1 MSNHTI
7 KEEIEHLREEL
18 NEHNYK
24 YYVLAQPVISDFD
37 FDQKLKQLQALEDQ
51 YPEFLDPDSPT
62 QKVGGD
68 ITKKFETVKHIWPM
82 FSLSNTYNEQELR
95 DFDERVRKTIEEDI
109 EYICELK
116 FDGLSIS
123 ISYEDGKLVQAVTR
137 GDGTQ
142 GDEVT
147 NNVKTIHSIPH
158 QLKGTGFPDHFEIRG
173 EIFMHRAA
181 FERLNQ
187 ERIKNEEIPYANPR
201 NFAAGTIKL
210 QDSSE
215 VAKRPL
221 DCFLYALHTDNRDR
235 NYKTQW
241 ESLELLKH
249 WGFHVDGHSALCKSI
264 EEVLAFIAKWDKERH
279 HLSFEIDGIVI
290 KVNSYDQQEELGFTA
305 KSPRWAISYKFKAEE
320 VETELESVSYQ
331 VGRTGAV
338 TPVANLKPISL
349 AGTTVKRASLHNANE
364 IIRLDLHEHDTVL
377 VEKGGEII
385 PKIIAVNVEKRK
397 IGSQP
402 ISYPSHCPECG
413 TQLIRQE
420 GEVVFYCP
428 NDEFCPPQIVGKI
441 QHFSSRNAMDIVGLG
456 NETIEALYR
465 VGLVKHI
472 SDLYSLKDQQDALSK
487 IERFGEKSIQNMLN
501 GIESSKEKPFEKVL
515 FGLGIRFVGATI
527 AKKLV
532 DHFKDIDALSQA
544 TKEEI
549 SSVYEIGERIAES
562 VVLYFK
568 NDEHIHQLNLLKETG
583 LRFTL
588 QEEENTLI
596 SHKLEGKTFV
606 ISGVFENYSRTEL
619 TQLIENNGGK
629 IISSI
634 SAKLNY
640 LVAGNNMGPSKLAKA
655 EKLGT
660 TIISETELLEL
671 LK

>member
-1 MSNHTI
+1 
-7 KEEIEHLREEL
+7 
-18 NEHNYK
+18 
-24 YYVLAQPVISDFD
+24 
-37 FDQKLKQLQALEDQ
+37 
-51 YPEFLDPDSPT
+51 
-62 QKVGGD
+62 
-68 ITKKFETVKHIWPM
+68 M

-95 DFDERVRKTIEEDI
+95 DFDERVRKTIEEEI

-123 ISYEDGKLVQAVTR
+123 ISYENGKLVQAVTR

-147 NNVKTIHSIPH
+147 NNVKTIRRIPH
-158 QLKGTGFPDHFEIRG
+158 RLKGTDFPDKFEIRG
-173 EIFMHRAA
+173 EIFMHIAA

-187 ERIKNEEIPYANPR
+187 ERIKNNEIPYANPR

-221 DCFLYALHTDNRDR
+221 DCFLYSLHAYNRDR
-235 NYKTQW
+235 LFKTQW
-241 ESLELLKH
+241 ESLKLLKH
-249 WGFHVDGHSALCKSI
+249 WGFHVDEHRTLCTSI
-264 EEVLAFIAKWDKERH
+264 DDVLKFIAKWDKERH
-279 HLSFEIDGIVI
+279 QLSFEIDGIVI
-290 KVNSYDQQEELGFTA
+290 KVNSFAQQEELGFTA

-338 TPVANLKPISL
+338 TPVANLKPVSL

-385 PKIIAVNVEKRK
+385 PKIIAVNIAKRK
-397 IGSQP
+397 ENSQP
-402 ISYPSHCPECG
+402 ILYPSHCPECDAI
-413 TQLIRQE
+413 LVRQE

-441 QHFSSRNAMDIVGLG
+441 QHFASRNAMDIVGLG

-465 VGLVKHI
+465 VGLIKHI
-472 SDLYSLKDQQDALSK
+472 SDLYNLKYKQEELSK
-487 IERFGEKSIQNMLN
+487 IERFGEKSIQNMLS
-501 GIESSKEKPFEKVL
+501 GIENSKGKPFEKVL

-532 DHFKDIDALSQA
+532 DHFKDIDALSKA
-544 TKEEI
+544 TKEEM
-549 SSVYEIGERIAES
+549 SAVYEIGERIAES
-562 VVLYFK
+562 VVLYFE
-568 NDEHIHQLNLLKETG
+568 NAEHIRQLNLLKKNG
-583 LRFTL
+583 LQFTVK
-588 QEEENTLI
+588 EEENVLI
-596 SHKLEGKTFV
+596 SRKLEGHTFV
-606 ISGVFENYSRTEL
+606 ISGIFENYSRAEL

-640 LVAGNNMGPSKLAKA
+640 LIAGNNMGPSKLAKA
-655 EKLGT
+655 EKLGIL
-660 TIISETELLEL
+660 IISEAELMEL

>member
-1 MSNHTI
+1 MSINMI
-7 KEEIEHLREEL
+7 KEEIEHLRKEL

-51 YPEFLDPDSPT
+51 YPEFMDPDSPT

-68 ITKKFETVKHIWPM
+68 ITKKFKTVKHTWPM

-95 DFDERVRKTIEEDI
+95 DFDERVKKTIEEEV
-109 EYICELK
+109 EYCCELK

-123 ISYEDGKLVQAVTR
+123 LTYENGVLVQAVTR

-158 QLKGTGFPDHFEIRG
+158 RLKGTGFPEKFEIRG
-173 EIFMHRAA
+173 EILMHTAA
-181 FERLNQ
+181 FNRLNE

-201 NFAAGTIKL
+201 NFAAGSIKL

-221 DCFLYALHTDNRDR
+221 DCFLYALHTDNMDR
-235 NYKTQW
+235 IFKTQW
-241 ESLELLKH
+241 EGLDFLKQ
-249 WGFHVDGHSALCKSI
+249 WGFHVNENRILCKSI
-264 EEVLAFIAKWDKERH
+264 DEVLDFIAKWDKERH
-279 HLSFEIDGIVI
+279 QLSFEIDGIVI
-290 KVNSYDQQEELGFTA
+290 KVNSYAQQEELGFTA
-305 KSPRWAISYKFKAEE
+305 KSPRWAISYKYKAEE

-338 TPVANLKPISL
+338 TPVANLKPVSL

-385 PKIIAVNVEKRK
+385 PKIIGVNLEKRK
-397 IGSQP
+397 EDAQP
-402 ISYPSHCPECG
+402 VIYPSHCPECD
-413 TQLIRQE
+413 TLLTRQE

-441 QHFSSRNAMDIVGLG
+441 QHFASRNAMDIVGLG
-456 NETIEALYR
+456 NETVEALYR

-472 SDLYSLKDQQDALSK
+472 SDLYTLKNQQEALSK

-501 GIESSKEKPFEKVL
+501 GIESSKAKPFEKVL

-532 DHFKDIDALSQA
+532 DHFKDIDALSEA

-549 SSVYEIGERIAES
+549 SAVYEIGERIAES
-562 VVLYFK
+562 VVLYFE
-568 NDEHIHQLNLLKETG
+568 NDEHVHQLNLLKEHG
-583 LRFTL
+583 LQFTL
-588 QEEENTLI
+588 IEEENTLI
-596 SHKLEGKTFV
+596 SQKLEGNTFV
-606 ISGVFENYSRTEL
+606 ISGVFENHSRTEL

-640 LVAGNNMGPSKLAKA
+640 LVAGNNMGPAKLAKA

-660 TIISETELLEL
+660 TIISETDLLEL

>member
-1 MSNHTI
+1 MSTNTI
-7 KEEIEHLREEL
+7 KEEIERLREEL
-18 NEHNYK
+18 TDHNYK

-37 FDQKLKQLQALEDQ
+37 FDQKLKALQALEDQ

-68 ITKKFETVKHIWPM
+68 ITKKFKTVKHTWPM

-95 DFDERVRKTIEEDI
+95 DFDERVKKTIEEEV
-109 EYICELK
+109 EYCCELK

-123 ISYEDGKLVQAVTR
+123 LTYEDGILVQAVTR

-158 QLKGTGFPDHFEIRG
+158 RLKGTDFPEKFEIRG
-173 EIFMHRAA
+173 EILMHTAA
-181 FERLNQ
+181 FKRLNQ

-201 NFAAGTIKL
+201 NFAAGSIKL

-221 DCFLYALHTDNRDR
+221 DCFLYALHTDNMDR
-235 NYKTQW
+235 IFKTQW
-241 ESLELLKH
+241 EGLDFLKK
-249 WGFHVDGHSALCKSI
+249 WGFHVNENRILCKSI
-264 EEVLAFIAKWDKERH
+264 DEVLDFIAKWDKERH
-279 HLSFEIDGIVI
+279 QLSFEIDGIVI
-290 KVNSYDQQEELGFTA
+290 KVNSYAQQEELGFTA
-305 KSPRWAISYKFKAEE
+305 KSPRWAISYKYKAEE
-320 VETELESVSYQ
+320 VETELESVSCQ

-338 TPVANLKPISL
+338 TPVANLKPVSL

-364 IIRLDLHEHDTVL
+364 IMRLDLHEHDTVL

-385 PKIIAVNVEKRK
+385 PKIIGVNLTKRK
-397 IGSQP
+397 EEAQP
-402 ISYPSHCPECG
+402 VIYPSHCPECG
-413 TQLIRQE
+413 TLLTRQE

-441 QHFSSRNAMDIVGLG
+441 QHFASRNTMDIVGLG
-456 NETIEALYR
+456 NETVEALYR

-472 SDLYSLKDQQDALSK
+472 SDLYTLKNQQEALSK

-501 GIESSKEKPFEKVL
+501 GIESSKAKPFEKVL

-532 DHFKDIDALSQA
+532 DHFKDIDALSKA

-549 SSVYEIGERIAES
+549 SAVYEIGERIAES
-562 VVLYFK
+562 VVLYFE
-568 NDEHIHQLNLLKETG
+568 NDEHVHQLNLLKEHG
-583 LRFTL
+583 LQFTL
-588 QEEENTLI
+588 VEEENTLI
-596 SHKLEGKTFV
+596 SQKLEGNTFV
-606 ISGVFENYSRTEL
+606 ISGVFENHSRTEL

-660 TIISETELLEL
+660 TIISETELLDL